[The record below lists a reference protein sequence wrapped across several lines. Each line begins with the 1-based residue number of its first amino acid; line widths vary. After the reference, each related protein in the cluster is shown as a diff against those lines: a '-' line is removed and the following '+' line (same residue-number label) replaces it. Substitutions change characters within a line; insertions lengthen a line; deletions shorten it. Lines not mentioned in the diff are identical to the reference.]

1 MSHLRDGN
9 ILLPGPECFV
19 KMLFYSNLS
28 YKSLIK
34 SLTAEATN
42 SIPVLVVKSHHH
54 AMISNY
60 EHE

>member
-28 YKSLIK
+28 YKSL
-34 SLTAEATN
+34 TAEATN